1 MQKKKTT
8 INAFGK
14 SVDISGVEP
23 LATTVGAIGK
33 IRDSKF
39 YQPPPKDI
47 KGLAKRSE
55 KTLKFPEGRAQA
67 AYDQRKDQAMMAKSK
82 GPIRQGPLSRMKKIN
97 PRKEY
102 SE

>member
-55 KTLKFPEGRAQA
+55 KKGYDASQV